1 MPALTDR
8 LIEMLARALDALGGN
23 GTRLRW
29 RWNRRRRDL
38 GEAGLRTEVLARSA
52 AGQFKMCP
60 ACRALVPRSAWK
72 CTECGAG
79 LASVRAPSIGRLVSN
94 VLPGA
99 TAVTGLLF
107 LLNGLLFLLVLLLP
121 VADASGPSR
130 IMRFDIASLVRYG
143 AGFGPFT
150 FGLGEW
156 WRLVTPIFLH
166 GGLLHIAFNTMVL
179 LQLGPL
185 VEQEYG
191 TERFL
196 FVYVATGI
204 AGNVLSQTLGRR
216 PTVGA
221 SSAILGLIGLLLVYG
236 LRRGGVFG
244 RNLSSSIGRYAIYV
258 FVFSLLPGVD
268 FLSHAGG
275 FACGAFLGLV
285 VPPGTFR
292 NRGTA
297 AVWEALA
304 LVTVVVVLASF
315 WMMATHGE
323 DALRYV
329 RSSA

>member
-1 MPALTDR
+1 LTDR
-8 LIEMLARALDALGGN
+8 LIDVLARTLDALGFN

-29 RWNRRRRDL
+29 RWNRRRVDL
-38 GEAGLRTEVLARSA
+38 GEVGLRTEILARSA
-52 AGQFKMCP
+52 TGQFKMCP

-79 LASVRAPSIGRLVSN
+79 LASVRAPGIGRLVSN

-107 LLNGLLFLLVLLLP
+107 LLNGLMFLLVLLVPVEGAEGAGRFFNLDLP
-121 VADASGPSR
+121 
-130 IMRFDIASLVRYG
+130 SLVRYG
-143 AGFGPFT
+143 AGYGPFT

-196 FVYVATGI
+196 FVYLATGI
-204 AGNVLSQTLGRR
+204 AGNVLSQTLGRH

-236 LRRGGVFG
+236 FRRGGVFG
-244 RNLSSSIGRYAIYV
+244 RNLSSSIGRYAVYI
-258 FVFSLLPGVD
+258 FIFSLLPGVD

-275 FACGAFLGLV
+275 FACGALLGLV

-297 AVWEALA
+297 VVWEGLA
-304 LVTVVVVLASF
+304 LVATVVVLASF
-315 WMMATHGE
+315 WMMATHGQ

-329 RSSA
+329 RTSA